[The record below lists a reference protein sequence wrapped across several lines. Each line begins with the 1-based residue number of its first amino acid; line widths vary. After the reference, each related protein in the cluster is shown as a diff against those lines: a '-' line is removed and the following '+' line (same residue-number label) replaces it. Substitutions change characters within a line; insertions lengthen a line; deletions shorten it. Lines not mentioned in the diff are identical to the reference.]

1 MKVGFQLQR
10 FVYPG
15 GDAAI
20 GPAFAEIVQAAEE
33 GGFHSF
39 WVMDHFFEI
48 ANSGV
53 PSDPMLEAYTT
64 LGFAAAHS
72 ARMKLGS
79 LVTGVTYRYPGI
91 LIKTA
96 TTLDV
101 LSGGRSYLGIGA
113 AWFEQEHLGLG
124 VPFPPLKERF
134 EVLEETLQL
143 ANQMWS
149 PNNGPFDGKY
159 GHLHLAETLCQP
171 QPVSR
176 AHPPIMIG
184 GSGERKTLRLVAQ
197 YADACNLHGNA
208 ELPHKLDVL
217 KQHCETVGRDYTEI
231 EKTTMV
237 FAGRSYDG
245 AHQDRPAAAILDD
258 LRTHAALGVDHVIL
272 KLADLQNADR
282 MRQLAEEIV
291 APASEFVVAG
301 R

>member
-1 MKVGFQLQR
+1 MQIGFQLSR

-20 GPAFAEIVQAAEE
+20 GPTFAEIVRAADE

-53 PSDPMLEAYTT
+53 PADPMLEAYTT
-64 LGFAAAHS
+64 LGYAAAHS
-72 ARMKLGS
+72 RRLKLGA

-101 LSGGRSYLGIGA
+101 LSGGRSYFGLGA

-134 EVLEETLQL
+134 ELLEDTLQL
-143 ANQMWS
+143 AHQMWS
-149 PNNGPFDGKY
+149 PDNGPFTGKRIT
-159 GHLHLAETLCQP
+159 LAETLCQP
-171 QPVSR
+171 QPV
-176 AHPPIMIG
+176 ATPHPPIMIG
-184 GSGERKTLRLVAQ
+184 GSGERKTLRFVAQ
-197 YADACNLHGNA
+197 YADACNLFGGPQLA
-208 ELPHKLDVL
+208 HKLDVL
-217 KQHCETVGRDYTEI
+217 KRHCDDLGRDYAEI
-231 EKTTMV
+231 EKTTMI
-237 FAGRSYDG
+237 FAGRSFDG
-245 AHQDRPAAAILDD
+245 AHRDRPASAVLDEI
-258 LRTHAALGVDHVIL
+258 RAQAALGIDHVIMKL
-272 KLADLQNADR
+272 PTLADAET
-282 MRQLAEEIV
+282 MRRLAAEIV
-291 APASEFVVAG
+291 APASEIVPAG